1 MEERM
6 RNEFTLNSK
15 FRDYVNKYCKK
26 HEITIDEAM
35 EHKLIRQ
42 VYLDYTEV

>member
-1 MEERM
+1 MM
-6 RNEFTLNSK
+6 IFYNNNKDFKT
-15 FRDYVNKYCKK
+15 YVDKYCKK